1 MGNASLSKFAI
12 GRVVQSDK
20 DTPNVT
26 EMVRYPIMYG
36 GGFDVTPEVDNY
48 TDLVETQFESSR
60 TDILSATVRGSVGAL
75 ATADFLALHLASILG
90 SVISTNIG
98 SGMTFTAAT
107 TDICTISAGHAFVT
121 GQRVKVSSS
130 SVLPAGL
137 SSSVVYYAGVISS
150 TTFKLYTTLSDAIS
164 GSNAVDIT
172 DAGTGTHTLTP
183 EVYTHT
189 ITPNSTATPNFHT
202 ILFHD
207 GTCDRRIIGAVPI
220 NTSFGADYQD
230 KRMNCGVDYTA
241 IRREWND
248 ATPTG
253 TFTAATTDI
262 CTLAAHGFRL
272 AEAVRVSNS
281 GGALPTG
288 LSAATTYY
296 VKPIDSGTF
305 YLYDTFVNAVAGG
318 TQGRMDITGAGSG
331 TNTVT
336 AYSVSYPTQE
346 PITPFHFTMTGASLS
361 IQVEDAAAALFTDSW
376 AGFQY
381 QLSNVIAAEQRAGS
395 NTYRVIQKVDREQG
409 LTLMMDYSDATFK
422 DIVQNY
428 QTNNTPTKLKV
439 IMKIR
444 GRLMGQTNYFTI
456 QGTFY
461 RCYVGQ
467 HSYTADPNI
476 GKQSVALSINH
487 DEGAGKSC
495 EWIITNDIDSYLT

>member
-26 EMVRYPIMYG
+26 ELVRYPIMYG
-36 GGFDVTPEVDNY
+36 GGFDVSPEVDTY
-48 TDLVETQFESSR
+48 ADLVETQFESSR

-75 ATADFLALHLASILG
+75 GTADFLALHLASILG
-90 SVISTNIG
+90 SCVSANIA

-107 TDICTISAGHAFVT
+107 TDIATISAGHGFVT

-130 SVLPAGL
+130 SALPAGL
-137 SSSVVYYAGVISS
+137 TAGTVYYVSVLSS
-150 TTFKLYTTLSDAIS
+150 TTFKFHTTYALAVA
-164 GSNAVDIT
+164 GGTAVDIT
-172 DAGTGTHTLTP
+172 DTGTGTHTLTP

-202 ILFHD
+202 ILFND
-207 GTCDRRIIGAVPI
+207 GTCDRRVVGAVPI
-220 NTSFGADYQD
+220 SVAIGADYSD
-230 KRMNCGVDYTA
+230 KRMNAGVDYTA

-262 CTLAAHGFRL
+262 CTLASHGFRRG
-272 AEAVRVSNS
+272 EAVRVSNS

-288 LSAATTYY
+288 LSAGTTYY
-296 VKPIDSGTF
+296 VYPIDSSTF
-305 YLYDTFVNAVAGG
+305 YLYDTFANAAAGG
-318 TQGRMDITGAGSG
+318 TSGRVDITSTGSG

-336 AYSVSYPTQE
+336 AYQVSFPVQE
-346 PITPFHFTMTGASLS
+346 VINPFHFTNSGATLT
-361 IQVEDAAAALFTDSW
+361 IQIDDGTTTTYTDSW

-409 LTLMMDYSDATFK
+409 LTIAMDYNDATFK
-422 DIVQNY
+422 DIIQNY
-428 QTNNTPTKLKV
+428 QTSTSPAKLKV
-439 IMKIR
+439 ILKLQGKLI
-444 GRLMGQTNYFTI
+444 GQSSYFTM

-461 RCYVGQ
+461 RCYIGQ

-476 GKQSVALSINH
+476 GKQSVALSVNY

-495 EWIITNDIDSYLT
+495 EWVITNDIDSYLS